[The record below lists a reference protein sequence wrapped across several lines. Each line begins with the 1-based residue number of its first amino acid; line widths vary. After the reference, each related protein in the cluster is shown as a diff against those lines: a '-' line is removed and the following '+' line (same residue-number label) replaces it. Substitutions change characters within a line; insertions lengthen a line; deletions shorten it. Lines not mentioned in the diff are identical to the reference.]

1 MPRRLSRR
9 CAGCGSQRLIHDY
22 QTRTTRTLFGKIAV
36 RFPRFRRCDCE
47 SGRPKSATCCA
58 LDYLLPGRTTS
69 EFDNVLAERFCRKLF
84 GNDGE
89 GMKAP
94 LIAGEFV
101 MFQGPS
107 FRPVGDPGFCVRW
120 YLAYNLS
127 LRDLEE
133 MMAERGLKRR
143 SLHSCIAGSSAS
155 RRSCWSASTGA
166 SVPSQ
171 ASGTWTRPISRSAV
185 NGCIS
190 TGPSTASVT
199 RWSSSSANAVTW
211 WRAKRFLRRA
221 FSAPWPPRA
230 DRHRRQPDQSRGHHC
245 LRR

>member
-1 MPRRLSRR
+1 MGRVVRWIVRLEAVDVEGTVVESSEIASVHRDLEEPTGAAFGLKLTEGKAVLEGLQTRITQRQVDDAAAMSRR

-94 LIAGEFV
+94 
-101 MFQGPS
+101 
-107 FRPVGDPGFCVRW
+107 
-120 YLAYNLS
+120 
-127 LRDLEE
+127 
-133 MMAERGLKRR
+133 
-143 SLHSCIAGSSAS
+143 
-155 RRSCWSASTGA
+155 
-166 SVPSQ
+166 
-171 ASGTWTRPISRSAV
+171 
-185 NGCIS
+185 
-190 TGPSTASVT
+190 
-199 RWSSSSANAVTW
+199 
-211 WRAKRFLRRA
+211 
-221 FSAPWPPRA
+221 
-230 DRHRRQPDQSRGHHC
+230 
-245 LRR
+245 